1 MISKHINTN
10 ASTTLNQH
18 RHYSGLVISDN
29 NLTESLLQCLG
40 EQSIEVTLQSQPLLQ
55 LGALADDSFYDVI
68 FVEPRLISD
77 DITIAEIA
85 KHYACI
91 VLLLNFE
98 SSLHHASSELLQ
110 ARVQDS
116 ANEFEVLD
124 WPMPTAQLTQ
134 LVKLSLKQQY
144 LVNQHQQEKQLLTNT
159 ISCIGDILIYLDD
172 KGDITEINQTAAN
185 LFAVTADDAV
195 GKPWYRLVKTR
206 QDMSNK
212 QTQQFIATAVK
223 IKTVT
228 KIHPLAILTAGKSSV
243 LVDGVISP
251 ITYPN
256 GAFGV
261 VLMLRKLTS
270 LDSLPAAHLSAARI
284 PSKDF
289 ANNAVSAILLL
300 SPDHFNQINLRYGH
314 QYGDKVLYAIAEV
327 IRKFVRP
334 TDLSSHYGGTMFMV
348 MFADSSSE
356 QIKNIVNKLHQRL
369 QQELFLDTNIPLTF
383 SFGFSVSSDQ
393 LNYSP
398 VELFYF
404 ANFSLSQA
412 RELGGQQ
419 VRQWQ
424 QLNTMLQ
431 IGNLDRLSGNVSKSA
446 DLDYQKMLMQWS
458 ILNYLDNIEQPE
470 LFFKELLTQLA
481 NGFELKLAA
490 VFTLENNEL
499 TLLLGQ
505 NSRGQQLE
513 HSDCALSHNQL
524 EYIKSYQHNKAK
536 HNLFSSVLANNGM
549 EVIVAINSHSQAQY
563 FIKLSSPSDMA
574 IQSRDHHA
582 LLNIADYIGVKIDKF
597 ALNSH
602 KSNHFSHAAAS
613 SQNSL
618 GFWYRSDEMQT
629 LMAEVAMVA
638 PTNATVL
645 ITGESGTGKEM
656 LAQSIHQAST
666 RKDKPL
672 VIFDCGAVVEN
683 LVESELFGHQKGAF
697 TGADKNTIGRVQ
709 EADGGTLFLDE
720 IGEMPIDVQV
730 KLLRFVQEKQYSAVG
745 SGKFKKVDVRLI
757 AATNVDLKQSIKQ
770 GKFREDLYFR
780 LNVFNIENIPLRNRK
795 ADIELIASSYLQ
807 VYATEYNKVINAFT
821 PSALQALNEYQWPGN
836 IRELKNLIHRA
847 VILCSESVLDCQ
859 QLGLYPLD
867 NQTTSYAS
875 NAQTDNAQAHGLP
888 DDGTNSLARSR
899 TNNNLN
905 SNHTI
910 VEGGKY
916 LNNVSAVENIAG
928 SIPLLNAAA
937 EFVELYKQLI
947 SHVNRYEAIAPVVE
961 FYLYKECLAMHNQVA
976 LQAANQ
982 LNLAEATFRRRWKKL
997 QQQSL
1002 VDNSL
1007 FISKAEQLAKLIIQI
1022 ESYDSKV
1029 LLMQYLLAK
1038 AAINLGVTNKLTS
1051 VLLGMST
1058 PTLRRIVALD
1068 VGLPS

>member
-1 MISKHINTN
+1 MISKQVNTHTRVKPSRQYN
-10 ASTTLNQH
+10 
-18 RHYSGLVISDN
+18 GLVISEHH
-29 NLTESLLQCLG
+29 LAESLVASIVECLG
-40 EQSIEVTLQSQPLLQ
+40 EQNITLTLEPKPLSQLV
-55 LGALADDSFYDVI
+55 ALSDHTYLDFI
-68 FVEPRLISD
+68 FVEPSLIHN
-77 DITIAEIA
+77 DITLQQIAQ
-85 KHYACI
+85 HYNCI
-91 VLLLNFE
+91 VLVVNFNSNAKH
-98 SSLHHASSELLQ
+98 SSLERLE
-110 ARVQDS
+110 D
-116 ANEFEVLD
+116 EFDVID
-124 WPMPTAQLTQ
+124 WPMPAAQLTQ
-134 LVKLSLKQQY
+134 LITISLKQQS
-144 LVNQHQQEKQLLTNT
+144 LISQHQQEKQLLTNT

-172 KGDITEINQTAAN
+172 KGDITEINQTAAD
-185 LFAVTADDAV
+185 LFAITADHAK
-195 GKPWYRLVKTR
+195 GQPWYHLVKTR

-212 QTQQFIATAVK
+212 QSQQFIATAVK

-228 KIHPLAILTAGKSSV
+228 KIHPLAILTSGKSSL

-256 GAFGV
+256 GTFGV

-270 LDSLPAAHLSAARI
+270 LDSLPTAQLPSNKLAA
-284 PSKDF
+284 KDG
-289 ANNAVSAILLL
+289 ANNAVSGILLL

-314 QYGDKVLYAIAEV
+314 DYGDKVLYAIAEV

-334 TDLSSHYGGTMFMV
+334 TDLTSHYGGTMFMV

-356 QIKNIVNKLHQRL
+356 QIKNIVNKLHQKL
-369 QQELFLDTNIPLTF
+369 QQELFLDTSIPMKF

-458 ILNYLDNIEQPE
+458 ILNYLDNIEQPK

-481 NGFELKLAA
+481 NGFDLNLAA
-490 VFTLENNEL
+490 VFTFANSEL

-505 NSRGQQLE
+505 NAQGRK
-513 HSDCALSHNQL
+513 LSSNECTLSPNQL
-524 EYIKSYQHNKAK
+524 EYIKSYQYHQDEN
-536 HNLFSSVLANNGM
+536 NLFSSVLANNGM
-549 EVIVAINSHSQAQY
+549 EVIVAINSRSQAPY
-563 FIKLSSPSDMA
+563 FIKLASASDMA

-582 LLNIADYIGVKIDKF
+582 LLNIADYIGIKIDKF

-602 KSNHFSHAAAS
+602 KSNNDTVSSH
-613 SQNSL
+613 NGL
-618 GFWYRSDEMQT
+618 DFWYRSSEMQT

-672 VIFDCGAVVEN
+672 VIFDCGAVVES
-683 LVESELFGHQKGAF
+683 LVESELFGHQKGSF

-720 IGEMPIDVQV
+720 IGEMPIEVQV

-757 AATNVDLKQSIKQ
+757 AATNVDLKQRIKQ

-795 ADIELIASSYLQ
+795 ADIELIADSYLQ
-807 VYATEYNKVINAFT
+807 VYANEYNKIINTFT

-847 VILCSESVLDCQ
+847 VILCSDSVLDCQ
-859 QLGLYPLD
+859 QLGLYPVD
-867 NQTTSYAS
+867 NQTSMLSPNTA
-875 NAQTDNAQAHGLP
+875 NTA
-888 DDGTNSLARSR
+888 
-899 TNNNLN
+899 NLRA
-905 SNHTI
+905 
-910 VEGGKY
+910 
-916 LNNVSAVENIAG
+916 SAVLANSDLEQSFTQRGQYSGNINDDVRVNVAVDG
-928 SIPLLNAAA
+928 RDDVEQLFKQTIA
-937 EFVELYKQLI
+937 FVECYI
-947 SHVNRYEAIAPVVE
+947 NITGNINRYDAIAPLVE
-961 FYLYKECLAMHNQVA
+961 FYLYKQCLFTHQQVA

-982 LNLAEATFRRRWKKL
+982 LNIAESTFRRRWKKL
-997 QQQSL
+997 QQ
-1002 VDNSL
+1002 VIHPDNQML
-1007 FISKAEQLAKLIIQI
+1007 TNKAEELAQYIINI
-1022 ESYDSKV
+1022 NSFDSKV
-1029 LLMQYLLAK
+1029 LVMHNFVAR
-1038 AAINLGVTNKLTS
+1038 AALEKGFTNKVTS
-1051 VLLGMST
+1051 TLLGMSA
-1058 PTLRRIVALD
+1058 PTLRRIIAVELQ
-1068 VGLPS
+1068 